1 MFLSSLNKRGDAMR
15 QPENAWG
22 RFQAAF
28 VCGDGDWVECVVI
41 QKVGGVVLPRII
53 HFIEHC

>member
-1 MFLSSLNKRGDAMR
+1 MR
-15 QPENAWG
+15 QRDHAWG

>member
-1 MFLSSLNKRGDAMR
+1 MR

-41 QKVGGVVLPRII
+41 QKVGGCGFAA
-53 HFIEHC
+53 HYSFH